1 MVTRTRHNQ
10 YLQAGKCACLPLA
23 WALVFQGHMGHGP
36 SAQSPASNSP
46 PRLVLEEQPPHPVP
60 FRQDSKR

>member
-46 PRLVLEEQPPHPVP
+46 PPPCP
-60 FRQDSKR
+60 